1 MLHRSYQ
8 SAHRNRLISQGAEC
22 SPAAAYVNVQAFVF
36 GIKSAKKPV

>member
-1 MLHRSYQ
+1 MAGHRSQ
-8 SAHRNRLISQGAEC
+8 HRNRLISLGTEC